1 MSSLVLT
8 VFVELQCLVFV
19 YRFAVAAWSE
29 WFTLFSSSFFFF
41 SSVNTE
47 HKYSAH
53 IEMGKKL
60 FASHVYE
67 IGVTVFAGPM
77 YEIDVIDVARQE
89 DHKMLMRNWTEYYNS
104 PERHK
109 ILNVISLEFS
119 KTGWVYLFEVRWQ
132 CFDPEGV
139 FHRDVRNMW
148 YSWNVCRAPA
158 WCRYTLDLWTLRFSH
173 FFFPLFHTPSSYSV
187 ALINVTKMNK
197 NK

>member
-1 MSSLVLT
+1 MYLL
-8 VFVELQCLVFV
+8 CLLNCSV
-19 YRFAVAAWSE
+19 
-29 WFTLFSSSFFFF
+29 WFLSIGLLLLPDQNDLRCFLLLLFFFF

-119 KTGWVYLFEVRWQ
+119 KTG
-132 CFDPEGV
+132 
-139 FHRDVRNMW
+139 
-148 YSWNVCRAPA
+148 
-158 WCRYTLDLWTLRFSH
+158 
-173 FFFPLFHTPSSYSV
+173 
-187 ALINVTKMNK
+187 
-197 NK
+197 